1 MLTRNRLL
9 SLCLAACCLIQT
21 ACNSGRRLIESGDY
35 DAAVN
40 LYVQKLKGKARKK
53 NDHVRGLES
62 AFARANQRDISLA
75 QRLANEANPDDWER
89 INELYRQIG
98 RRQNLVRPLLPLRSK
113 DGYVARIELRDVSQ
127 MERESRENAAEH
139 LYNTALRLLDQAE
152 RGDKQA
158 ARTAFANLED
168 IERRY
173 FRTYKEKDQ
182 LKLRARDLGSSY
194 VIFEVRNQSGM
205 ILPQRLLD
213 RLTLNKTE
221 LDSEWKAFY
230 MQEMPGWNYDYRAVF
245 RIRQADISPER
256 ISERSYVD
264 EKEIE
269 DGWEYALDE
278 RGNVRKDT
286 LGNDIKIPRKV
297 RISAEVME
305 VIQTK
310 AARFSGV
317 LEVYDRRNQLLESRD
332 LQNEVLFE
340 NFAATFRG
348 DKRALSKESRQR
360 IGNRPVP
367 FPSQDDM
374 MIQAIER
381 LKPRLR
387 DELRR
392 SRAIF

>member
-245 RIRQADISPER
+245 RIRQAEISPER